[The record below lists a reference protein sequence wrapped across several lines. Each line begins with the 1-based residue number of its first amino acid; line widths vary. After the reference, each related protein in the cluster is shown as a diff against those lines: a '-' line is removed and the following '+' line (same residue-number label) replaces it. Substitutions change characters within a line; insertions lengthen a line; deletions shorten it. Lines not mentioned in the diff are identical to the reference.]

1 MGEIWGNQEISK
13 RKFYTQIGKTAQPS
27 MVDFLKEQADTAEVR
42 AVVEKEDG
50 IRSEDGLMVALN
62 C

>member
-1 MGEIWGNQEISK
+1 
-13 RKFYTQIGKTAQPS
+13 